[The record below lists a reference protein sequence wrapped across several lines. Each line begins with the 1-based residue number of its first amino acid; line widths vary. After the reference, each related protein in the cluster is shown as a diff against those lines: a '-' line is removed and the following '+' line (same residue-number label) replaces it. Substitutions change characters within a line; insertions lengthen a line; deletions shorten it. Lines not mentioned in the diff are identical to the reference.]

1 MLQQNLNLT
10 RLYIVCYTIIH
21 GIIIEDNGE
30 KILPRTQK
38 RVKKFEKR
46 FANNVTHKTG
56 NFFKSLGAFFVKIFR
71 VFDSKLTIMI
81 VPHSHGKVVNFQ
93 TNVFALLLGLLLSI
107 GVISSF
113 FYFNRSSVSSK
124 IEISNLMNQNRETLA
139 SLDQLRDENAN
150 LFKAAKRFQ
159 TSLSQSLSLLGIQQV
174 ESKSDASLNN
184 SDLSSLFS
192 TKEITTGSAREL
204 ADIKELTSYLESA
217 VDPIEQIG
225 KMIKTQ
231 QSLFTEIPSICPI
244 KSPNLHVSMAFG
256 PNLHP
261 LNNQWYIHKGIDFS
275 TYRSGDPV
283 MATASGQIVN
293 VGYDSNYGN
302 FVIIKHNHGIY
313 TRYAHLSTYR
323 VKKGQLVEQGYV
335 IGYVGNTGISTGPHL
350 HYEVHIGSDVVDPAK
365 YVNIKLTK

>member
-1 MLQQNLNLT
+1 MLYYNIRYRRGNS
-10 RLYIVCYTIIH
+10 
-21 GIIIEDNGE
+21 
-30 KILPRTQK
+30 LPRTQR

-46 FANNVTHKTG
+46 FADNVSHKTG
-56 NFFKSLGAFFVKIFR
+56 NLFKSTGALFVRAFK
-71 VFDSKLTIMI
+71 VFDSRLTIMI
-81 VPHSHGKVVNFQ
+81 VPHAHGKVINFQ
-93 TNVFALLLGLLLSI
+93 TNVFALVLGFLLAAGI
-107 GVISSF
+107 ITSF
-113 FYFNRSSVSSK
+113 FYFNRHSVSTQM
-124 IEISNLMNQNRETLA
+124 EISNLVNQNRETLA

-174 ESKSDASLNN
+174 DSSSDTSLNN
-184 SDLSSLFS
+184 GDLSSLFNS
-192 TKEITTGSAREL
+192 KEMATGTAREL

-225 KMIKTQ
+225 KMLKTQ

-244 KSPNLHVSMAFG
+244 TSPNLHVSMAFG

-261 LNNQWYIHKGIDFS
+261 LTNQWYIHKGIDFS
-275 TYRSGDPV
+275 TYRSGDPI

-313 TRYAHLSTYR
+313 TRYAHMSTPR
-323 VKKGQLVEQGYV
+323 VKKGQLVEQGTV

-350 HYEVHIGSDVVDPAK
+350 HYEIHIGSDVVDPAK